1 VFVFHDIGKEL
12 DKDEIVSGENS
23 FGYESM
29 KHLKEVAATPVFMID
44 SKRRRSSVGPI
55 KLQ

>member
-1 VFVFHDIGKEL
+1 MFVFHDIGKES